1 MHAFT
6 LNKKSTYGLISGKMV
21 ISYNKDSKPAFK

>member
-6 LNKKSTYGLISGKMV
+6 INKKSTYGLIAGKMV
-21 ISYNKDSKPAFK
+21 ILYNRDSKPASK